1 MEMVMLNQFL
11 PSVPLI
17 WILCYIYSHTV
28 RMLQLAVVT
37 EGGWVAEETVSWSV
51 IRPVLFSSTEEQ
63 QDLALQ
69 RSHIETG
76 TSGSFNLAQW
86 LRHTTRTKR
95 TGPCVHGIGRKIH
108 PYPTA
113 ATVLL
118 G

>member
-17 WILCYIYSHTV
+17 WILCYIYSHT
-28 RMLQLAVVT
+28 
-37 EGGWVAEETVSWSV
+37 ETVSWSV

-76 TSGSFNLAQW
+76 TGGSFNLAQW